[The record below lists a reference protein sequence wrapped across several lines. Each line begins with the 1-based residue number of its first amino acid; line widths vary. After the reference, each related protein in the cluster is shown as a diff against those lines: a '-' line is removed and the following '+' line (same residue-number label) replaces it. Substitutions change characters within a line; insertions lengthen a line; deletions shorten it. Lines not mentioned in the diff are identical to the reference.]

1 MSNKIAEEQAEA
13 ALDRV
18 AARQAMERKSGNGSG
33 LRIGSGV
40 DSLPAELRLS
50 GGRAMRTSLTSVD
63 ESEDGSVGSINSHRS
78 RSRRNPARQKIFDT
92 YKKDSEYLKKQ
103 LSNAESELAELN
115 TNLKCE
121 EIRFKSMEC
130 DFKGIERKLEDVQEE
145 KAFLVEAVRDIED
158 NYVDR
163 DKRLEKL
170 QQVVETQSETVAFM
184 ENKLG
189 KMEDDYSALLGEV
202 EDKKETK
209 KILSKSAKKWM
220 GSIRKDFDNL
230 KDSFKIHNGE
240 AIETTNK
247 ESCDSREKQLDM
259 REQKLQELEAERS
272 DTNENNPKSP
282 DKAKLMKMEL
292 ENEHLRAKL
301 HSVSNGMIGSSQ
313 VDGDIDQE
321 EAANANNED
330 ELSNALALVDERNQL
345 IKSLKEDIE
354 KLQGKFQTKKD
365 DLTDTR
371 ALVVAHKERVKS
383 LEEEIEKL
391 GGKCQTNEG
400 DLFNALALV
409 EKKEEHIK
417 SLEDKVEELG
427 GKCQINEVDL
437 TDALALVEEL
447 KERTK
452 SLEVEVE
459 KLGKVQSSD
468 GEMSDVLALVNLKKE
483 HIKNLEEEIKKLGKR
498 CQTKDNDLSDALAL
512 VGRKKEHIKSLEE
525 EVEKLSAKCQTNGGD
540 LSDALILVGS
550 KSELIKSLE
559 EEVEKIG
566 GKSQIN
572 EENLSDAL
580 VLVDS
585 QKERIKSLEEEVEE
599 LNGKQ
604 QNNEG
609 DLSNA
614 KALVDAQKENIKNLE
629 EEVEKLDGKYQTK
642 AGDLSDA
649 LALVQ
654 KNDERIK
661 ILEEEAVELNAL
673 CQTAKEE
680 IGKDDLII
688 ELQKQLVTAK
698 KQAHQLSSGSYV
710 TKVKHEVKALKENI
724 RGLKIRL
731 KQEGK
736 IANSNLKKK
745 DDATRLVE
753 KQLEKL
759 KFELEKREKRDAT
772 LGSEM
777 ELSGGDFKKLIEDLE
792 EEIIHWKSS
801 YADLKNEVEQLK
813 SNPNLQGSNEM
824 IDDSSFS
831 FLDASQIGAH
841 TSSQEGLNMSQHSTS
856 SVQSLGAMHTVT
868 SIWSKMRGEPPK
880 PNPVNPYGPGSFNNE

>member
-1 MSNKIAEEQAEA
+1 
-13 ALDRV
+13 
-18 AARQAMERKSGNGSG
+18 
-33 LRIGSGV
+33 
-40 DSLPAELRLS
+40 
-50 GGRAMRTSLTSVD
+50 
-63 ESEDGSVGSINSHRS
+63 
-78 RSRRNPARQKIFDT
+78 
-92 YKKDSEYLKKQ
+92 
-103 LSNAESELAELN
+103 
-115 TNLKCE
+115 
-121 EIRFKSMEC
+121 
-130 DFKGIERKLEDVQEE
+130 
-145 KAFLVEAVRDIED
+145 
-158 NYVDR
+158 
-163 DKRLEKL
+163 
-170 QQVVETQSETVAFM
+170 
-184 ENKLG
+184 
-189 KMEDDYSALLGEV
+189 
-202 EDKKETK
+202 
-209 KILSKSAKKWM
+209 M

-525 EVEKLSAKCQTNGGD
+525 EVE
-540 LSDALILVGS
+540 
-550 KSELIKSLE
+550 
-559 EEVEKIG
+559 
-566 GKSQIN
+566 
-572 EENLSDAL
+572 
-580 VLVDS
+580 
-585 QKERIKSLEEEVEE
+585 E